1 MNDNRII
8 DIKTCKVENIN
19 EKNYEKQINVY
30 KKLLETNN
38 NNNHGFKK
46 YLENHTLTY
55 KDHQDIWSIKIRET
69 VKVLYG
75 YEWNKRLKPLLSIFT
90 IYVNWNL
97 HTFDLDEYEVSFLV
111 YQYLRY
117 KAHGIDV
124 RRKYAVL
131 KKYLLEI
138 IDEDDLDNWLM
149 QYREMRLEAFR

>member
-19 EKNYEKQINVY
+19 EENYKEQTDFY
-30 KKLLETNN
+30 KKLLEENN
-38 NNNHGFKK
+38 KHGFKK

-75 YEWNKRLKPLLSIFT
+75 YEWNKRLKQLLSIFT

-131 KKYLLEI
+131 KKYLLEV

-149 QYREMRLEAFR
+149 QYRDMRLESFR

>member
-19 EKNYEKQINVY
+19 EKNYEKQIDFY
-30 KKLLETNN
+30 KKLLEKD
-38 NNNHGFKK
+38 NNHGFKK

-97 HTFDLDEYEVSFLV
+97 HTSDLDEYEVSFLV

-117 KAHGIDV
+117 KAGGIEI
-124 RRKYAVL
+124 RRNYNSL
-131 KKYLLEI
+131 KKYLLEV
-138 IDEDDLDNWLM
+138 IDENDLDNWLM
-149 QYREMRLEAFR
+149 QYREMRLESFR